1 MRWRND
7 THFVEALYVV
17 FLAFC
22 CALLASCAHDP
33 ALQKKIESKSVQ
45 LPALAP
51 QARADAAEKTIEAAP
66 LSEEQK
72 SKLEALTLSTTTE
85 LQSLREE
92 NARLRLLLVREL
104 VNPQSSDREIDAIK
118 TRILETEKE
127 SNKRW
132 ISAIDDARQILG
144 RRVPEDRRFYRAF
157 TEQTETP
164 VKGEGSHATP

>member
-132 ISAIDDARQILG
+132 ISAGACPKTDGSTALLPSRPKHRSKARE
-144 RRVPEDRRFYRAF
+144 V
-157 TEQTETP
+157 TP
-164 VKGEGSHATP
+164 RLNASAPR